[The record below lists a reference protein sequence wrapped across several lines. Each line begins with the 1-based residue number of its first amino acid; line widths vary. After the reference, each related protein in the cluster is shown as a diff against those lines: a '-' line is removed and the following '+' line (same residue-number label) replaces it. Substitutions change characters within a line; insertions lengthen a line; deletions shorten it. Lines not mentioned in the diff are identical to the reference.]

1 MKRLVIFL
9 IALIVITVVVF
20 KYFDIDFDFYFLL
33 FIESYIDPLQNQKQ
47 IEISPNY
54 KDRVNVDLY
63 VAGLSRPTSMSFVDN
78 NTILVSE
85 KDQGNVRIIS
95 NGTLQEDPIYTVNN
109 ISHEKEQGLLG
120 ITSSSKYE
128 SKKETPTDYL
138 NFNSTSYPVSSMD
151 AFSSFHEPRSHNSNH
166 VIYLYF

>member
-20 KYFDIDFDFYFLL
+20 KYFDIDFDFYFSL
-33 FIESYIDPLQNQKQ
+33 FIESYINPLQNQKQ

-138 NFNSTSYPVSSMD
+138 NFSSTSYPISQQNTHHLLLS
-151 AFSSFHEPRSHNSNH
+151 
-166 VIYLYF
+166 